1 MTPMSGSAAALLA
14 HVVASFEVGA
24 PALDALARAFS
35 AEIGRGLAGESGS
48 LKMLRTFTRQPTGAE
63 RGRVVVVDW
72 GGTNARA
79 GLVELGGGAARI
91 VTEEKLAFPE
101 ALKRGAPEPVFDL
114 IAGTVA
120 RVAQAQGVSAAPLAF
135 VYSYPARLERIDRA
149 VALAST
155 KGWRLEGL
163 VGRDVA
169 ALLTEA
175 LGRARLPGIRVAAIA
190 NDTVAVLI
198 LESYRR
204 VSSRQGDGRPDTG
217 RPATARTGESGLA
230 DIGLILGTG
239 TNQAA
244 DLGPAGIRNLES
256 GNFDGVGGVETPYDA
271 TLDRELEEPRPG
283 AQRFE
288 KMVSGHYLG
297 EIVRRALVDL
307 GQRTDAFQWEAAP
320 VIATAFALDSAY
332 LSRIAADGSPE
343 LTDVDALLRSLYIA
357 ATREE
362 RRGLRALTEAV
373 ARRAARLVAA
383 SLLGTLRHLDPELA
397 RPRRVAVDGS
407 LWEGYPGFA
416 AMVRD
421 TFGELVGPARAAR
434 IETTFVQDSTSAG
447 AAVIAAAAA
456 GQRSEGCSSA

>member
-1 MTPMSGSAAALLA
+1 MTPMSGSAAALA

-24 PALDALARAFS
+24 PALDAMARAFS
-35 AEIGRGLAGESGS
+35 AEIARGLAGEGGS

-91 VTEEKLAFPE
+91 VTEEKLTFPE

-120 RVAQAQGVSAAPLAF
+120 QVARAQGVSAAPLAF

-163 VGRDVA
+163 AGRDVA

-175 LGRARLPGIRVAAIA
+175 LGRARLPGIRVAAVA

-204 VSSRQGDGRPDTG
+204 QSDGGPGAERL
-217 RPATARTGESGLA
+217 RTARTGESGLA

-271 TLDRELEEPRPG
+271 ALDRELEEPRPG

-307 GQRTDAFQWEAAP
+307 GQRTDAFQWKAAP

-332 LSRIAADGSPE
+332 LSRIAADGSRE
-343 LTDVDALLRSLYIA
+343 LTDVDALLRSVHIA

-362 RRGLRALTEAV
+362 RQGLRALTEAV

-421 TFGELVGPARAAR
+421 TFGELVGGERAVR
-434 IETTFVQDSTSAG
+434 IETTFVKDSTSAG
-447 AAVIAAAAA
+447 AAVIAAVAA
-456 GQRSEGCSSA
+456 G